1 MQHSYAHSILVHN
14 IFRCLCT
21 IVDEEPV
28 RQVLLNN
35 YIVSSIKRALK
46 SLSNLVKTAVTNF
59 ILQTTRFN
67 EFVEAY
73 IDRGILAVY
82 VQLLRNISMYYR

>member
-1 MQHSYAHSILVHN
+1 MHN

-28 RQVLLNN
+28 RNILLNN
-35 YIVSSIKRALK
+35 FIVSSIKRALK

-67 EFVEAY
+67 EFVEVY
-73 IDRGILAVY
+73 IDRGILEV
-82 VQLLRNISMYYR
+82 

>member
-1 MQHSYAHSILVHN
+1 MKVMLFPQRSYAHSILVNN

-21 IVDEEPV
+21 LIDEEPV
-28 RQVLLNN
+28 REILLDNF
-35 YIVSSIKRALK
+35 IVSSIKRALK

-67 EFVEAY
+67 EFIDAY
-73 IDRGILAVY
+73 IDRGILEV
-82 VQLLRNISMYYR
+82 